1 MTKVSR
7 IKVESEKME
16 MFIDDFWTA
25 IASLKNKDEAK
36 AFFEKI
42 ITPTEQKMFGKRFQI
57 VMMLVMEYSYEEI
70 MSRLKVSVGTI
81 ASISRQLTDDKNIL
95 SIVGKRVIGYKK
107 GKLEQ
112 IRDDDFSLAKKLS
125 GEVVD
130 LTFGSVVSLANR
142 YQGRK

>member
-1 MTKVSR
+1 MTKVST
-7 IKVESEKME
+7 IKIEAEKMD

-25 IASLKNKDEAK
+25 VASLKNKGEAK

-57 VMMLVMEYSYEEI
+57 VMMLVMDYSYEEI

-81 ASISRQLTDDKNIL
+81 ASMSRQLTDDKNIL
-95 SIVGKRVIGYKK
+95 SIVGKRIIGYKK
-107 GKLEQ
+107 GRLEQ
-112 IRDDDFSLAKKLS
+112 IRDNDYSLAKKMT

-130 LTFGSVVSLANR
+130 LTLGSAVSLVNKFPKR
-142 YQGRK
+142 N